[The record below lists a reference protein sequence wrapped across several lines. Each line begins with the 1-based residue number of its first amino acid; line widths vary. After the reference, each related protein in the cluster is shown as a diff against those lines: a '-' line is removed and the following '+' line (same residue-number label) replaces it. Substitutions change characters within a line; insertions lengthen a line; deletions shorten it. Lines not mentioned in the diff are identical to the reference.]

1 MIRRALLAL
10 LLLVLWLLGCATP
23 AQAAPP
29 SALNHVG
36 NATRVVIV
44 TTSTWASTAGRAT
57 LWEKRGGS
65 WVAARANMYARI
77 GRAGFKSD
85 RREGDG
91 STPAGKFP
99 IRSAFGS
106 QPSPGTRLAYRTVVA
121 RTCWSGE
128 RRDYNTWVHR
138 VCTSRD
144 EDLYRARASAYRY
157 AAVVGFN
164 DNPAVWGKGSGIFF
178 HQTLNQATS
187 GCIALGGNDII
198 ATVRWLAPGSLVIMG
213 PQSYVNGL

>member
-10 LLLVLWLLGCATP
+10 LLLALVLVDCATQ
-23 AQAAPP
+23 AQAAAPN
-29 SALNHVG
+29 ALNHVG
-36 NATRVVIV
+36 SATRVVIV
-44 TTSTWASTAGRAT
+44 TTSTWSSTAGRAT
-57 LWEKRGGS
+57 LWEKRSGS
-65 WVAARANMYARI
+65 WVAVRANMYARV
-77 GRAGFKSD
+77 GRTGFKTD
-85 RREGDG
+85 RHEGDG

-99 IRSAFGS
+99 MRFAFGS
-106 QPSPGTRLAYRTVVA
+106 QPSPGTRIAYRTVVP

-128 RRDYNTWVHR
+128 RSDYNTWVHR

-164 DNPAVWGKGSGIFF
+164 DNPAVYGKGSGIFF

-187 GCIALGGNDII
+187 GCIALAANDII